1 MFHRDFVTASP
12 STINPL
18 AVEGASRNASAQPAA
33 PRRSR
38 VVPGTLA
45 RGASY
50 VARLA
55 TSEKV
60 REDAYRLRY
69 RSYLAGGFID
79 ENSTGLFRD
88 RYDDMF
94 NADTVVLYDDE
105 VPVASVRVCLLE
117 RGTEYTSPAMDTF
130 PEEVSALLNARP
142 NDAFAGRAIEVTR
155 LVRSPE
161 AENNQGLVFLL
172 YRIAGY
178 IALCHHTQIFLAC
191 VRSNHSPFYK
201 RLGYSA
207 ASEFRPY
214 PGLSCEMLLM
224 ASDRQRYDQIRVKV
238 PMMDPMT
245 DTTHNLEGFY
255 EGEPVR
261 LFLTR

>member
-1 MFHRDFVTASP
+1 MVYHNNATTGP
-12 STINPL
+12 STTNL
-18 AVEGASRNASAQPAA
+18 LTAAGTSRSVLAQPAA
-33 PRRSR
+33 PRERR
-38 VVPGTLA
+38 IVPGTSG

-50 VARLA
+50 AARLA
-55 TSEKV
+55 TSAKV

-69 RSYLAGGFID
+69 RSYLAGGFIG
-79 ENSTGLFRD
+79 ENPSGMFRD
-88 RYDDMF
+88 DYDDMF

-105 VPVASVRVCLLE
+105 APVASVRVCLLE
-117 RGTEYTSPAMDTF
+117 RGTDYTSPAMDTF
-130 PEEVSALLNARP
+130 PEEVSALLNANP

-191 VRSNHSPFYK
+191 VRSNHAPFYK

-207 ASEFRPY
+207 ASEPQPY
-214 PGLSCEMLLM
+214 PGLSCKMLLM
-224 ASDRQRYDQIRVKV
+224 ASDRKRYDQIRVKV

-255 EGEPVR
+255 EGEPVQ
-261 LFLTR
+261 LFLAR